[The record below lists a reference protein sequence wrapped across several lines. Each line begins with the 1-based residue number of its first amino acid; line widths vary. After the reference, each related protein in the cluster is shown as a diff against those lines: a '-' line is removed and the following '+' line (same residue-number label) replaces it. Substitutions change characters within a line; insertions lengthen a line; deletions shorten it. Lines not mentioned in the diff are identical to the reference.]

1 MARGLDQHRERME
14 TLASF
19 GRDLAR
25 RSGSKC
31 ELCHAGGV
39 PLVIWEIPPVPS
51 DPDISICIFLCDK
64 CRNLAEKNTLKDI
77 DHWRC
82 LNEAVWSEVPA
93 VKVLSV
99 RLLRKIAEKES
110 WAAEL
115 LEQVYL
121 DEDEEEWVAKG

>member
-1 MARGLDQHRERME
+1 MASGHDRHVERVQ
-14 TLASF
+14 TISSF

-31 ELCHAGGV
+31 ELCRAAGV
-39 PLVIWEIPPVPS
+39 PLTVWELPPVPA
-51 DPDISICIFLCDK
+51 DPDFDICVFLCEK
-64 CRNLAEKNTLKDI
+64 CRDLAEKNPLKDRE
-77 DHWRC
+77 HLRC

-99 RLLRKIAEKES
+99 RLLRKLSEKES

-121 DEDEEEWVAKG
+121 DDDEEEWAAKG